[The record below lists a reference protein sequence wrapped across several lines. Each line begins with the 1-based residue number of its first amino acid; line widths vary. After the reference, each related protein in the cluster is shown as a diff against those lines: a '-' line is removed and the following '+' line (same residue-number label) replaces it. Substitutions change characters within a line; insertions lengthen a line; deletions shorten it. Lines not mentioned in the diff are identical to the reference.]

1 MSSTP
6 LSRLLAEQPPRR
18 PDALAAFARAQRT
31 FLAGERLEMQD
42 VAADLGVSRATL
54 FRWVGTKEQ
63 LLVEIIW
70 SIAAPTFEQA
80 VTGVGTQRGPQRIA
94 AVLSDFAAASIR
106 SEPFMRFMQREPERA
121 LRLLTTRASSFQAR
135 LLGLIEPLLQEEID
149 AGRVIAP
156 LPLPDLAY
164 LILRITE
171 TFVYADAIA
180 GVTPDPAKV
189 RQAIGALLRDQPAG
203 PANSS

>member
-1 MSSTP
+1 MSQTP
-6 LSRLLAEQPPRR
+6 LSRLLAERPPRR
-18 PDALAAFARAQRT
+18 PDALAAFREARRA

-42 VAADLGVSRATL
+42 LAAELGVSRATL
-54 FRWVGTKEQ
+54 FRWVGPKEQ

-80 VTGVGTQRGPQRIA
+80 VTGAGGRQGPQRIA

-106 SEPFMRFMQREPERA
+106 FEPFMDFVQREPERA
-121 LRLLTTRASSFQAR
+121 LRLLTTRASNFQAR
-135 LLGLIEPLLQEEID
+135 LLGLIEQLLQEEIE

-156 LPLPDLAY
+156 LPLHDLAY
-164 LILRITE
+164 LSLRITE

-189 RQAIGALLRDQPAG
+189 RQAIGALLRD
-203 PANSS
+203 